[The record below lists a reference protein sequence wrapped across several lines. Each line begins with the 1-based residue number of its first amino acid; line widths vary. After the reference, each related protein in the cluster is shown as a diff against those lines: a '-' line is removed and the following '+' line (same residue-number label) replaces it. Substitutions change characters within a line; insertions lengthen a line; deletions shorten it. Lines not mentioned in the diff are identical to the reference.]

1 MFDDILQAANLY
13 DDGLKRVLS
22 RREQW
27 LSKHAEI
34 RDHLKEIASYL
45 NDNAAY
51 KQVFYVD
58 SLHAF
63 DEVISGTCTD
73 MPSIT
78 FRSGDMPMEVTF
90 RNTMG
95 EKKEFIEEGFR
106 ITFNPTITG
115 QIIILLVPHH
125 SELSKGLPP
134 YATLAIIDQPEQIT
148 NEIINQVI
156 REGIKGAFTSSF
168 TGMQTQDDN
177 NDDNTSSSPTPPV
190 PQHNVIG
197 FKRYETTEKVK

>member
-78 FRSGDMPMEVTF
+78 FRSGDMP
-90 RNTMG
+90 RKG
-95 EKKEFIEEGFR
+95 SG
-106 ITFNPTITG
+106 
-115 QIIILLVPHH
+115 
-125 SELSKGLPP
+125 SLS
-134 YATLAIIDQPEQIT
+134 TLQLR
-148 NEIINQVI
+148 V
-156 REGIKGAFTSSF
+156 RSSF
-168 TGMQTQDDN
+168 YWCRTIA
-177 NDDNTSSSPTPPV
+177 S
-190 PQHNVIG
+190 
-197 FKRYETTEKVK
+197 